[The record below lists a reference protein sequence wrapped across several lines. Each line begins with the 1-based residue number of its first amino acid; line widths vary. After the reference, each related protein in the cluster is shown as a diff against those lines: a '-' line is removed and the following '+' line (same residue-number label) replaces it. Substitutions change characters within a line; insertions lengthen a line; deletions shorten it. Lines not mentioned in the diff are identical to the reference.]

1 MQLRTCAALVLAV
14 LLTACGVNPVTGKKE
29 VQFVSEGQEVQIGEQ
44 QYAPSRQMQGGD
56 FTVDPALT
64 AYVSEV
70 GNRLAK
76 VSDRQLPYEF
86 EVINNSVPN
95 AWALPGGKI
104 AVNRGLLTQLNSEAE
119 LAAVLGHEIV
129 HSAARHGAKS
139 MERGMLLQG
148 AMLALQIGVR
158 DNDYA
163 NLIVGAGMLGA
174 NLIATR
180 YGREAE
186 LESDAYGM
194 QYMKEAGYDPNAAI
208 DLQKTFVKLSEG
220 KRPGWLEGLFASHPP
235 SVERVE
241 KNTQKA
247 AELGRGGDYGRERY
261 QQSLAS
267 LRKMEPAYKK
277 YDEGVEALR
286 KKDVQTALTRADEA
300 RRMEPREAKF
310 YELSG
315 DAELS
320 RKNFREALGFY
331 DEALRRN
338 PDYFKPHVQSGIARL
353 QLNDKREAQQHL
365 ERSMQL
371 LPTAVGA
378 YYLGQIAKDNG
389 DINKAAEYFQM
400 AAGSNSD
407 VGKASARELAL
418 MDLPRNPAK
427 YVRVEPRLDNQGR
440 VWLLVQNA
448 APVALNGVT
457 IAAALFDPNGR
468 MVQGPVRVSTGR
480 EAIGPGQVGQL
491 PTNLGPVANPEALR
505 GLRVEIESA
514 NVAE

>member
-1 MQLRTCAALVLAV
+1 
-14 LLTACGVNPVTGKKE
+14 
-29 VQFVSEGQEVQIGEQ
+29 
-44 QYAPSRQMQGGD
+44 
-56 FTVDPALT
+56 
-64 AYVSEV
+64 
-70 GNRLAK
+70 
-76 VSDRQLPYEF
+76 
-86 EVINNSVPN
+86 
-95 AWALPGGKI
+95 
-104 AVNRGLLTQLNSEAE
+104 
-119 LAAVLGHEIV
+119 
-129 HSAARHGAKS
+129 
-139 MERGMLLQG
+139 
-148 AMLALQIGVR
+148 
-158 DNDYA
+158 
-163 NLIVGAGMLGA
+163 MLGA

-194 QYMKEAGYDPNAAI
+194 EYMKEAGYDPAAAI

-220 KRPGWLEGLFASHPP
+220 RRQGWLEGLFASHPP
-235 SVERVE
+235 SEERVE
-241 KNTQKA
+241 KNTEKA
-247 AELGRGGDYGRERY
+247 AQLGPGGDLGRERY
-261 QQSLAS
+261 QHKLAQ

-286 KKDVQTALTRADEA
+286 KKDVATALRLAEEA

-315 DAELS
+315 DAELT

-331 DEALRRN
+331 EEALRRN
-338 PDYFKPHVQSGIARL
+338 PNYFKPHVQSGIARL

-378 YYLGQIAKDNG
+378 YYLGQIAKDDG

-400 AAGSNSD
+400 AASSD
-407 VGKASARELAL
+407 SEVGKASARELAL
-418 MDLPRNPAK
+418 MELPRNPAK
-427 YVRVEPRLDNQGR
+427 FVRVEPRVDNQGR

-457 IAAALFDPNGR
+457 IAAALFDPSGR
-468 MVQGPVRVSTGR
+468 VVQGPVRVSTGR
-480 EAIGPGQVGQL
+480 EAIAPGQVGQL
-491 PTNLGPVANPEALR
+491 PTNLGPIANAEALR